1 MADTNKKPET
11 KGEQNANETAE
22 ETKKKTPKK
31 AKTFTVT
38 VENNFTGV
46 GAGGVAFANGK
57 AVGVNERMAEW
68 FRNHK
73 GYSVTTD

>member
-22 ETKKKTPKK
+22 ETKKKAPKK
-31 AKTFTVT
+31 VKTFTVT

-68 FRNHK
+68 FKNHK
-73 GYSVTTD
+73 GYSVTAD